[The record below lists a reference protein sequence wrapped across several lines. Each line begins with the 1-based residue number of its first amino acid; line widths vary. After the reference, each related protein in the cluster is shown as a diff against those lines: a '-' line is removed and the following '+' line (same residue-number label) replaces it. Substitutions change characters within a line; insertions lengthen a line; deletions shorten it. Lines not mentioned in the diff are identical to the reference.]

1 MPMGGMLPL
10 SLTSSASCIVR
21 WFFSSQA
28 LIAAVSETVWAYVVP
43 TIKMYYKGDWSQS
56 VLAGTLFLALLWSS
70 GLVSAV
76 VRLLA
81 LATLVFCPSH
91 VGALVTATLAAGCSE
106 GLAGVEVAS
115 VGIQLLMAPV
125 FTKYNASAAAGRLGG
140 QLLAIAVCMEMRG
153 SGRAGLWLYSGLSGI
168 ALFICCTYTYIS
180 KQQRILKD
188 SIEETQARKDQI
200 TFLKHKHQSFENS
213 LSVRRSRA
221 LEVKLRRLFPGR
233 LRTSR
238 HLSGF
243 PLTGGLK
250 RTDVT
255 VQIAERL
262 FLAQSEDRQ
271 ALSLES
277 EPDSF
282 GSLELEQ
289 SDSPDISGEDLDAL
303 ATSVLSNEYLSW
315 SQRKNKKPDIAKD
328 KFIQMLTQS
337 RDVKL
342 RSDGRHFRRDFVK
355 LKSTLEENPDLSEI
369 FDRLCEWDFSAFDL
383 LKVTSEPLREVG
395 AYVFSALN
403 LSEQFSI
410 SRITLT
416 NFLARIE
423 KAYHRDNYYHNSLH
437 ATDVLNSVYFLLYS
451 GVHSS
456 GQFLELEVLALV
468 VSALAHDVAHP
479 GLNNAFLIN
488 SGDAL
493 AVAYNDKSVLE
504 MMHCSMLFSI
514 LKKPDSNILRGL
526 SNEDLVSFRKISIAV
541 ILATDLQRHFE
552 KVSEF
557 KAALD
562 RNQQLAVAEFR
573 MLTMEICLKCADIG
587 HCAKEL
593 DLHKR
598 WTSLLAQEL
607 FLQGDKES
615 SLGLPVSPLC
625 NRETLVLCKSQVSFI
640 TAFVQ
645 PLYLQWEELVRRA
658 MEGRGEDKMEV
669 TICLQHIRDNL
680 LFWECEGES
689 LDHGQPVFTIIPTK
703 PPLQV
708 ISKRLSL

>member
-1 MPMGGMLPL
+1 MGGMLPL

-243 PLTGGLK
+243 PLTGGLD
-250 RTDVT
+250 TDGS
-255 VQIAERL
+255 RL
-262 FLAQSEDRQ
+262 WRADCR
-271 ALSLES
+271 
-277 EPDSF
+277 
-282 GSLELEQ
+282 G
-289 SDSPDISGEDLDAL
+289 
-303 ATSVLSNEYLSW
+303 
-315 SQRKNKKPDIAKD
+315 
-328 KFIQMLTQS
+328 
-337 RDVKL
+337 
-342 RSDGRHFRRDFVK
+342 RRDCIFAK
-355 LKSTLEENPDLSEI
+355 LPREADS
-369 FDRLCEWDFSAFDL
+369 
-383 LKVTSEPLREVG
+383 LR
-395 AYVFSALN
+395 
-403 LSEQFSI
+403 
-410 SRITLT
+410 
-416 NFLARIE
+416 
-423 KAYHRDNYYHNSLH
+423 
-437 ATDVLNSVYFLLYS
+437 
-451 GVHSS
+451 
-456 GQFLELEVLALV
+456 
-468 VSALAHDVAHP
+468 
-479 GLNNAFLIN
+479 
-488 SGDAL
+488 
-493 AVAYNDKSVLE
+493 
-504 MMHCSMLFSI
+504 
-514 LKKPDSNILRGL
+514 
-526 SNEDLVSFRKISIAV
+526 
-541 ILATDLQRHFE
+541 
-552 KVSEF
+552 
-557 KAALD
+557 
-562 RNQQLAVAEFR
+562 
-573 MLTMEICLKCADIG
+573 
-587 HCAKEL
+587 
-593 DLHKR
+593 
-598 WTSLLAQEL
+598 
-607 FLQGDKES
+607 
-615 SLGLPVSPLC
+615 
-625 NRETLVLCKSQVSFI
+625 
-640 TAFVQ
+640 
-645 PLYLQWEELVRRA
+645 
-658 MEGRGEDKMEV
+658 EGRG
-669 TICLQHIRDNL
+669 N
-680 LFWECEGES
+680 WS
-689 LDHGQPVFTIIPTK
+689 LRGRC
-703 PPLQV
+703 
-708 ISKRLSL
+708 SRRSGRSRE